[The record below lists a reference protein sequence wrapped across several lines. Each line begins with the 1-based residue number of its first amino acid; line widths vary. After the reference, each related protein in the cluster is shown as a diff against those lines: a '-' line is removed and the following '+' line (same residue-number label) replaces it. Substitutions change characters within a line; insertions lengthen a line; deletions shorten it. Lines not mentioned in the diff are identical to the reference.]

1 MNTEHTFFSL
11 IKNKGV
17 FSFFD
22 IVFDG
27 ANVQNKID
35 KVTNKPYVTL

>member
-1 MNTEHTFFSL
+1 MNIEHTFFL
-11 IKNKGV
+11 IKNERG
-17 FSFFD
+17 FLFFG